1 MLSTEKRTYVCKN
14 IEIPCLLTGFF
25 WQYPLIIYLALDSE
39 KQEVNDESENNICR
53 RRKGTK
59 RLLIMTSLVVLGIG
73 ILFVVT
79 LINVEPGSS
88 GKY

>member
-1 MLSTEKRTYVCKN
+1 MSTN
-14 IEIPCLLTGFF
+14 GFF

-39 KQEVNDESENNICR
+39 KQEVNDESENNLCR

>member
-1 MLSTEKRTYVCKN
+1 M
-14 IEIPCLLTGFF
+14 
-25 WQYPLIIYLALDSE
+25 
-39 KQEVNDESENNICR
+39 NDESENNICR

-59 RLLIMTSLVVLGIG
+59 RLLIMTSLVFLGIG

-88 GKY
+88 GEYYLISGLLGPTFLDKNDIIDNVSQNL

>member
-1 MLSTEKRTYVCKN
+1 M
-14 IEIPCLLTGFF
+14 
-25 WQYPLIIYLALDSE
+25 
-39 KQEVNDESENNICR
+39 NDESENNLCR

-59 RLLIMTSLVVLGIG
+59 RLLIMTSLVLLGIG

-88 GKY
+88 GKYSLKLFRLTSFQGRDTKLERF